1 VLTLRTWLSELL
13 AALFLG
19 AVGAFFLRAAL
30 ALPPPDEAGVPGAGT
45 VPAILGGFIILGAL
59 VLAISALRRN
69 RGDRIE
75 IGSSKPLFALASLII
90 GALIFEPA
98 GFLLSTFIFLT
109 VGFTVLGEADWRKA
123 APAAALFAT
132 LLWLFFTKLLGVGL
146 PYGLIGEVL
155 FR

>member
-1 VLTLRTWLSELL
+1 MLTLRTWYSELL

-19 AVGAFFLRAAL
+19 GIGAFFLISSL
-30 ALPPPDEAGVPGAGT
+30 GLPPPDEPGVPGPGT
-45 VPAILGGFIILGAL
+45 VPAILGAFILVGAV
-59 VLAISALRRN
+59 VLAVQALRRN
-69 RGDRIE
+69 REDRIE
-75 IGSSKPLFALASLII
+75 LGTSKPLFALVSLIV

-98 GFLLSTFIFLT
+98 GFLLSTFLFLT
-109 VGFTVLGEADWRKA
+109 AGFTVLGEADWRKA

-146 PYGLIGEVL
+146 PYGVIGEVL